1 MPWFRVI
8 TFGLFVLLVRLGS
21 ATAADLESA
30 RRAYEQKEYAVAAPL
45 FLDLAEQ
52 GSEEAQLAIGRMYMT
67 GQGVQPDRA
76 AAIKWLSA
84 AASSGN
90 ATAQFFLGAMYLLP
104 QTDVPEGVKWLRLS
118 AEQGMQDA
126 QYLLGKSYLQ
136 GGETLPRDPVQG
148 LMWLQ
153 LAAREN
159 LLFYQNELQAAQG
172 QMTADQVAKAKALAD
187 AWQPRSGAE
196 ARSKP

>member
-1 MPWFRVI
+1 MRPRASSRLPGNGQPRRAEKSEVKMPWFRVI

-21 ATAADLESA
+21 STAADLESA

-84 AASSGN
+84 A
-90 ATAQFFLGAMYLLP
+90 
-104 QTDVPEGVKWLRLS
+104 
-118 AEQGMQDA
+118 
-126 QYLLGKSYLQ
+126 
-136 GGETLPRDPVQG
+136 
-148 LMWLQ
+148 
-153 LAAREN
+153 
-159 LLFYQNELQAAQG
+159 
-172 QMTADQVAKAKALAD
+172 
-187 AWQPRSGAE
+187 
-196 ARSKP
+196 